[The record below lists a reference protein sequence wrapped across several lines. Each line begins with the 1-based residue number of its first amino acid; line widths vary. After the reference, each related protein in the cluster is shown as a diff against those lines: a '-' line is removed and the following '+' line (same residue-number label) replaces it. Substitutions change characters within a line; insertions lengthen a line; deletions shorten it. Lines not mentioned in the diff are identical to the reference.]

1 MAGGS
6 PSNNDSQRELAYY
19 KKKLDELSGESIRY
33 DYTISALRFELKQ
46 KKDAFAILTNLQK
59 DFSVGTPIPVIFDT
73 TVKAIIN
80 HLGMDRSV
88 ILTSIADQ
96 TLFETNHWYGF
107 PDEQVSSLKEVKM
120 HLPDDILKPGH
131 FILCNKSTTAAEMNR
146 MVQSLF
152 GINYF
157 VGVPVFHDN
166 KAFGFLISGRQFE
179 KVPFYQPLNKGDA
192 DTLTAITSL
201 ISMVLQNKN
210 IITLRAEMT
219 KQKEENTLINKML
232 LELKAAQTQLIQQE
246 KMASLGELT
255 AGIAH
260 EIQNPLNFV
269 NNFSEVSNELIEEM
283 KQQLAI
289 GNGQQA
295 IEIADDL
302 TQNLEKINRHGKRA
316 DAIVKGMLL
325 HSRAGSGQKELT
337 DVNGLLDE
345 YLRLAYH
352 GWRAKNKSF
361 NVTLKTEFDSGIE
374 RLNVVPQDIGRA
386 ILNLINNAFYAVT
399 ERRNRSPSIEGTQ
412 PYEPIISVSSSGA
425 NGAVQLKVKDNGIGI
440 PHKLLDKIFQPFFT
454 TKPAGQGTG
463 LGLSLAY
470 DIVKT
475 HGGMLEAKTR
485 EGEGSEFIMQLPVV

>member
-1 MAGGS
+1 
-6 PSNNDSQRELAYY
+6 
-19 KKKLDELSGESIRY
+19 
-33 DYTISALRFELKQ
+33 
-46 KKDAFAILTNLQK
+46 
-59 DFSVGTPIPVIFDT
+59 
-73 TVKAIIN
+73 
-80 HLGMDRSV
+80 
-88 ILTSIADQ
+88 
-96 TLFETNHWYGF
+96 
-107 PDEQVSSLKEVKM
+107 
-120 HLPDDILKPGH
+120 
-131 FILCNKSTTAAEMNR
+131 
-146 MVQSLF
+146 
-152 GINYF
+152 
-157 VGVPVFHDN
+157 
-166 KAFGFLISGRQFE
+166 
-179 KVPFYQPLNKGDA
+179 
-192 DTLTAITSL
+192 
-201 ISMVLQNKN
+201 
-210 IITLRAEMT
+210 
-219 KQKEENTLINKML
+219 ML

-283 KQQLAI
+283 KQQLAV

-374 RLNVVPQDIGRA
+374 KLNVVPQDIGRA

-412 PYEPIISVSSSGA
+412 PYEPIISVSSSGT
-425 NGAVQLKVKDNGIGI
+425 NGAVELKVKDNGIGI